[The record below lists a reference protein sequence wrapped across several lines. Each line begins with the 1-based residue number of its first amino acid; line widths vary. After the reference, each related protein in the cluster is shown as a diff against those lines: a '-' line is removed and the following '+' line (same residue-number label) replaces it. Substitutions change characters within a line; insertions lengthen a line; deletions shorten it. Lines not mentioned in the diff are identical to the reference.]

1 MKIKNLILINLFFLP
16 LVVGAILS
24 TTDEVIV
31 NQVVDNSCNEN
42 DLCEAELGETIATCP
57 SDCHMGNINPA
68 IIQQGLV
75 EDNAIEVFDVEVFWD
90 GNTLTIFWKT
100 NKPAVS
106 TLILE
111 DGRGGTEG
119 GYLDELYLTEHSIRV
134 DDFDRVDMLQFR
146 IFSKNI
152 YNNDEYEYIDSF
164 KIVLL
169 DRDEIILFDKGEESL
184 MEAENKPE
192 IIEIIKGDPQVLK
205 NGIVIFEDNKK
216 IDGDIGKDV
225 FNFRQWIEGYL
236 TKVHIIGENS
246 FGSVVGEYKYLIGIW
261 SGVLFFLVLL
271 FSKRK

>member
-152 YNNDEYEYIDSF
+152 YNNDIYEYIDSF
-164 KIVLL
+164 RFILP
-169 DRDEIILFDKGEESL
+169 DESEVILSDDNKTILPTEGSDPSVKGVEVSVVKEDSQ
-184 MEAENKPE
+184 
-192 IIEIIKGDPQVLK
+192 ILK
-205 NGIVIFEDNKK
+205 DGVVIFED
-216 IDGDIGKDV
+216 GEYVSDV
-225 FNFRQWIEGYL
+225 EVNIPF
-236 TKVHIIGENS
+236 S
-246 FGSVVGEYKYLIGIW
+246 FGEWVKEYLLGMGGQRYIMGVWGGI
-261 SGVLFFLVLL
+261 VLL
-271 FSKRK
+271 LIILFI